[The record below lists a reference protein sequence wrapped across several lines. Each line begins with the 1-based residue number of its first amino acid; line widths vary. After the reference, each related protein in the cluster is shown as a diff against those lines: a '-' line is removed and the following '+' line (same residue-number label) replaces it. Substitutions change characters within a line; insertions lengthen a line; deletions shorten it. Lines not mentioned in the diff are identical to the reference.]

1 MLLFPIFF
9 DDVALRKSIPV
20 FQEYERAVIFRLGR
34 IKEGGPVGPGLF
46 FIIPCMD
53 QVSTLL
59 KSELPK
65 VRIFSTVYMNYFP
78 SFCNLY

>member
-1 MLLFPIFF
+1 MKGLAKSVPDVFVILLSLGYF
-9 DDVALRKSIPV
+9 LMMMHRYLV

-53 QVSTLL
+53 QVSTYL
-59 KSELPK
+59 
-65 VRIFSTVYMNYFP
+65 VANFH
-78 SFCNLY
+78 